1 AVARAEEGDPHR
13 SPLSARAAPVPG
25 AGQSWAWRLLH
36 STSSILHC
44 LHGWTD
50 PYSRRRGRSGGTQ
63 CDQDGPR
70 GRGLRGRRERGRGGC
85 AGEAPGQPAAV
96 PDPTRLMMPGMNGWQ
111 FMDEVRV
118 HPGLRQVP
126 IVVVSAYGSADGV
139 RSVGAT
145 DSEEALRPRNVAR
158 RGEPSRVGGAIVMCL
173 IGLAF
178 LIRRISF

>member
-1 AVARAEEGDPHR
+1 M
-13 SPLSARAAPVPG
+13 
-25 AGQSWAWRLLH
+25 AG
-36 STSSILHC
+36 
-44 LHGWTD
+44 
-50 PYSRRRGRSGGTQ
+50 
-63 CDQDGPR
+63 
-70 GRGLRGRRERGRGGC
+70 
-85 AGEAPGQPAAV
+85 
-96 PDPTRLMMPGMNGWQ
+96 PTRILVVEDDPEVRSAIRMVLEAEAYEVAESGDGADALAKLRVSPQPSLILLDLMMPGMNGWQ